1 MYNLNWLQV
10 CFPGEYFHGSNVI
23 NLLNLLYSLWHLL
36 AMLNLYQ
43 AGAPLTLPLW
53 QHKGLG

>member
-53 QHKGLG
+53 QH